1 MIQELC
7 CSLEVRSSSGGSKKV
22 TRGHPTE
29 QWRPGTEDLCGDLG
43 VQATW
48 MAFFSV
54 KCEEFV

>member
-43 VQATW
+43 IQAT
-48 MAFFSV
+48 
-54 KCEEFV
+54 